1 MKMEKTWLLLLFI
14 VAFWN
19 SSTAQSWS
27 GIKGEGP
34 IVTRNLKLDKF
45 DVVGL
50 AVVGEVFISKGNSQ
64 KVMVKGQANIIDNL
78 ETDVENGEWEIEFE
92 RKARNYEKLVF
103 YITVPNI
110 EGLSIAGSGSIK
122 GEDAFDNLDRLDL
135 AIAGSG
141 DIEFS
146 GSARKV
152 SVSIAGSGK
161 VKVANLK
168 TENCKVDIAGNGD
181 CSIEV
186 TDALS
191 VSIAGSG
198 DVKYKGSPRL
208 NTSIAGSGRVRQM

>member
-1 MKMEKTWLLLLFI
+1 MRMEKTWLLLLAI

-19 SSTAQSWS
+19 TSTAQKW
-27 GIKGEGP
+27 GTINGEGSV
-34 IVTRNLKLDKF
+34 VTKTLKLDNF
-45 DVVGL
+45 NEIGL
-50 AVVGEVFISKGNSQ
+50 AVVGEVYLSKGNTQ
-64 KVMVKGQANIIDNL
+64 KVTVKGQANIIDNL
-78 ETDVENGEWEIEFE
+78 KTEVKDGEWDIEFDQ
-92 RKARNYEKLVF
+92 KARNYEKLIF
-103 YITVPNI
+103 YITVPDI
-110 EGLSIAGSGSIK
+110 ERLSIAGSGSIK

-146 GSARKV
+146 GSARNV
-152 SVSIAGSGK
+152 SVSIAGSGN
-161 VKVANLK
+161 VKVENLK
-168 TENCKVDIAGNGD
+168 TEDCKVDIAGNGD

-208 NTSIAGSGRVRQM
+208 STSIAGSGRVRQM

>member
-1 MKMEKTWLLLLFI
+1 MEKTWLLLLAI

-19 SSTAQSWS
+19 TSTAQRW
-27 GIKGEGP
+27 GTIQGEGSV
-34 IVTRNLKLDKF
+34 VTKTLKLDNFKEI
-45 DVVGL
+45 GL
-50 AVVGEVFISKGNSQ
+50 AVVGEVYISKGSTQ
-64 KVMVKGQANIIDNL
+64 KVTVKGQANIIDNL
-78 ETDVENGEWEIEFE
+78 KTEVKDGEWDIEFE
-92 RKARNYEKLVF
+92 QKARNYEKLVF
-103 YITVPNI
+103 YITVPDI

-122 GEDAFDNLDRLDL
+122 GEDAFNNLNRLDL

-152 SVSIAGSGK
+152 SVSIAGSGN
-161 VKVANLK
+161 VQVANLK
-168 TENCKVDIAGNGD
+168 TEDCEVDIAGNGD

-198 DVKYKGSPRL
+198 DVKYKGNPRL
-208 NTSIAGSGRVRQM
+208 STSIAGSGRVRQM